1 MFYGQLHHSLED
13 KTKYISRNNC
23 SIGNFIII
31 QKIKL
36 NIFLEINVLWA
47 AHQVHHSSE
56 DYNLSTALRQSAFQ
70 AFGAWVRFT
79 NHHPIKY
86 IKQKVFCLKLKIPKM
101 LV

>member
-1 MFYGQLHHSLED
+1 MFYRLHHS
-13 KTKYISRNNC
+13 TKNETSYISRNNC
-23 SIGNFIII
+23 TMDSSPNSSRSV

-79 NHHPIKY
+79 NHYPIK
-86 IKQKVFCLKLKIPKM
+86 
-101 LV
+101 